1 MSLPRSNWADCQPM
15 SPALGVSCSAPERA
29 EASEGLEGSPMLAA
43 TKTTR
48 ILRKMFRSRTLES
61 DSSTYEVIFAFL
73 RKVSPWNAN
82 HLNCDFEI

>member
-43 TKTTR
+43 TKPEGFSEKCFVQELWKV
-48 ILRKMFRSRTLES
+48 IAAHMK
-61 DSSTYEVIFAFL
+61 SSLHFDKKYHHGMQI
-73 RKVSPWNAN
+73 
-82 HLNCDFEI
+82 I